1 MDKMNSGRS
10 ESESDLVEVKEYS
23 DIKRIMPAEL
33 ENYYFFVFEESCYR
47 WAYCTRFFW
56 LFQLPLYL
64 VPNKSEVQF
73 RENIDLYR
81 SSEAATGGVL

>member
-1 MDKMNSGRS
+1 MNSGRS

-47 WAYCTRFFW
+47 WAYSTRFF
-56 LFQLPLYL
+56 
-64 VPNKSEVQF
+64 
-73 RENIDLYR
+73 
-81 SSEAATGGVL
+81 

>member
-1 MDKMNSGRS
+1 MNSGRS

-47 WAYCTRFFW
+47 LHAVFLIISVAIIFG
-56 LFQLPLYL
+56 
-64 VPNKSEVQF
+64 SE
-73 RENIDLYR
+73 
-81 SSEAATGGVL
+81 